1 MQSITAARI
10 RAMLM
15 KPWMKPVMGCVLAWN
30 IFVVVLQVYLHM
42 ATPLDMHDTSGV
54 AQLGDR
60 AMHPLPLDGLKR
72 AFAAVTIDLEASEA
86 EKAALETRISLL
98 KRERRRLEAELTREL
113 AAAGKTPP
121 PTSIMQLIM
130 QPSLVEAAP
139 SASASDAGPY
149 HGSGSVADT
158 HTGGVGQAAWSA
170 ADAPVTASSRKRKR
184 KGKAPAATAPTAAI
198 YEQAPT
204 DEKRYACSI
213 CPQTRR

>member
-1 MQSITAARI
+1 
-10 RAMLM
+10 MLM

-86 EKAALETRISLL
+86 EKAALETRIRLL

-113 AAAGKTPP
+113 AAARPEFRLHLPSESDQPNLPTACLIRMKADMSVCQVTPP
-121 PTSIMQLIM
+121 LPRAPHRP
-130 QPSLVEAAP
+130 PSTLR
-139 SASASDAGPY
+139 GPARVR
-149 HGSGSVADT
+149 HRGSV
-158 HTGGVGQAAWSA
+158 
-170 ADAPVTASSRKRKR
+170 
-184 KGKAPAATAPTAAI
+184 
-198 YEQAPT
+198 
-204 DEKRYACSI
+204 
-213 CPQTRR
+213 